1 MMLLFLLFAIM
12 AVVAF
17 GDRTTTFTSCSPV
30 QTLNWLGVD
39 IFTFN
44 IGVATGFL
52 QFNVAG
58 APVEGPAFI
67 IIEVGGLKLIKDLD
81 HNKIYNPAG
90 APPPSSPLLLPLF
103 LSPSKYE
110 SAYTS
115 YFFLPIPLTIPSYL
129 TSPSLLV
136 FVPVP
141 PRSPAR
147 TRRSHLHLLPR
158 RRRLPC

>member
-1 MMLLFLLFAIM
+1 MKKERQMCCEDRILRTNSCKIYLIFQQEKSASEMMLLFLLFALM
-12 AVVAF
+12 AVVSF

-58 APVEGPAFI
+58 AAVDGPAFI

-90 APPPSSPLLLPLF
+90 EPPPSSPLLLPF
-103 LSPSKYE
+103 
-110 SAYTS
+110 
-115 YFFLPIPLTIPSYL
+115 
-129 TSPSLLV
+129 
-136 FVPVP
+136 
-141 PRSPAR
+141 
-147 TRRSHLHLLPR
+147 
-158 RRRLPC
+158 